1 MGGLHVL
8 DRDDDANCRWMDC
21 LMDNMVRL
29 FGLTN
34 GSSILGSM
42 MEEPVFVCTTI
53 VTGDNGAGAADD
65 GLLFSSSS
73 SSPSSSS
80 LMVDAS
86 VPPPRIFCDKN
97 ANNDVLRSGIL
108 VAVTVVVVSPAFR
121 DILWCSG

>member
-73 SSPSSSS
+73 SSS

-97 ANNDVLRSGIL
+97 ANNDVLRTGIL
-108 VAVTVVVVSPAFR
+108 VAVTVSPAFR